1 MFPIGDENHGA
12 RGKPVVTI
20 SLVAINALVFI
31 YQMGLPVDELQR
43 FVFEYGMIPAEI
55 ERGQD
60 YFTLL
65 TSMFVHGGFGHIFG
79 NMLFLWIFGDNIE
92 QRFGPVLYLL
102 FYLGCGLAASYA
114 HLVTNSGSTVP
125 SVGASGAIS
134 GVMGAYVLLYP
145 LNPVRVLVWFWGIFY
160 VPAYL
165 FLGIWFLTQLMN
177 GLIELQ
183 VATAQTSGVAF
194 WAHIGGFVAGVAA
207 GAVLGAIRREPKRL
221 PLEAGRWAQRPRSR
235 RDDPFDP
242 FERWG
247 W

>member
-1 MFPIGDENHGA
+1 
-12 RGKPVVTI
+12 
-20 SLVAINALVFI
+20 
-31 YQMGLPVDELQR
+31 
-43 FVFEYGMIPAEI
+43 
-55 ERGQD
+55 
-60 YFTLL
+60 
-65 TSMFVHGGFGHIFG
+65 
-79 NMLFLWIFGDNIE
+79 
-92 QRFGPVLYLL
+92 
-102 FYLGCGLAASYA
+102 
-114 HLVTNSGSTVP
+114 
-125 SVGASGAIS
+125 
-134 GVMGAYVLLYP
+134 
-145 LNPVRVLVWFWGIFY
+145 
-160 VPAYL
+160 
-165 FLGIWFLTQLMN
+165 MN